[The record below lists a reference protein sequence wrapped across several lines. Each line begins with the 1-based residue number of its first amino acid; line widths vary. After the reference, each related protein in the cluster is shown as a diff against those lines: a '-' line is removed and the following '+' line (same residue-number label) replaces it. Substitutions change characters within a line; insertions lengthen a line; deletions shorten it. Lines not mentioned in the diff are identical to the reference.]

1 MNTLSGKICLKL
13 ATALLLQHGEVSTE
27 DIKAMPFFTD
37 PSESEAVIN
46 SLIRTFNVEIYQKR
60 VSLQPIPEW
69 EEVIR
74 IKKEK

>member
-1 MNTLSGKICLKL
+1 MNAIYGKIGLKL
-13 ATALLLQHGEVSTE
+13 ATALLLRHGEVSIE

-46 SLIRTFNVEIYQKR
+46 SLIRTFNVEVYQKR
-60 VSLQPIPEW
+60 VSLQPFPEW

-74 IKKEK
+74 IKK